1 MPSAQE
7 TLQILQETANRGMQD
22 QLNDRQRA
30 MFDEAVNRGMVI
42 MPGQQMEEQPLTP
55 KTVQDVQFSPAELE
69 LWKRDN
75 LSPVRRAKMDDQRAL
90 NLMRVDF
97 LESGV
102 DKDSFLLGEKAPSG
116 IEQAGA
122 GLAQGARSVAQ
133 EIGKLGLAAGDVAGI
148 VEPETRQQFAEDVSQ
163 QRREFAESDIGQMG
177 ITKGFQTV
185 GEVLPTMVVPGGVV
199 GGIMRRLAA
208 GAAGGAVGGAVMPT
222 ESADVVSEQRLQN
235 ILLSSAG
242 GGIFGGATAVG
253 SKAVDLGGDLISG
266 FTKKGGKVTISEPL
280 SELVSKADLEAS
292 DKAAKGIGVFLSPAE
307 RTRLPLVVD
316 LEKTISLPKDTAL
329 NFQVKLLEREKTLD
343 TSIKKLIQD
352 IAPESPARAAAIKE
366 GYDLIART
374 EMPAELLSKI
384 EGDMVLGPQYKKM
397 LRDTGFA
404 PELAKIPENSLA
416 RLDTFQKFLRERAG
430 VLDKSK
436 PTSARNLRE
445 AREELITV
453 LDTALKPYAVARRE
467 AQLNIIRKNI
477 EDKTA
482 GIKGTLI
489 DTETGTRT
497 PSAVQFYQK
506 FLKSDK
512 DFNDL
517 IRNLDDSS
525 DAAIKASQLR
535 VVLSSIENTPLEKVF
550 SSTEPL
556 SSSRTL
562 GMGKVGIAVSNFAEN
577 LRKQYSEGML
587 EYITNP
593 NLSDDLLAD
602 AAEIA
607 ARRGKIPVAD
617 LDRLA
622 GITAKA
628 LSRSIAAG
636 QNEEDQ

>member
-55 KTVQDVQFSPAELE
+55 ETVQDVQFSPAELE

-116 IEQAGA
+116 IEQARA
-122 GLAQGARSVAQ
+122 GFAQGARSIAQ

-148 VEPETRQQFAEDVSQ
+148 VEPETRQQFAEDVSK

-185 GEVLPTMVVPGGVV
+185 GEVLPTMVIPGGVV

-222 ESADVVSEQRLQN
+222 ESADVASEQRLQN

-253 SKAVDLGGDLISG
+253 SKGIDFVGDLRQSL
-266 FTKKGGKVTISEPL
+266 TRKGGKSEVIDVL
-280 SELVSKADLEAS
+280 KDVVSKSVIEQTDE
-292 DKAAKGIGVFLSPAE
+292 AAKGIGVFLTPAE
-307 RTRLPLVVD
+307 RTGLARSIE
-316 LEKTISLPKDTAL
+316 LEKSIRLPKDAANRL
-329 NFQVKLLEREKTLD
+329 QIKIVEREKTLQK
-343 TSIKKLIQD
+343 SIEQLIKD
-352 IAPESPARAAAIKE
+352 IAPESPTRAAAIKE
-366 GYDLIART
+366 GYDFIART

-384 EGDMVLGPQYKKM
+384 EGDMILGPQYKKM
-397 LRDTGFA
+397 LRDSGFA
-404 PELAKIPENSLA
+404 PELANIPENSLA

-430 VLDKSK
+430 VLEGKK
-436 PTSARNLRE
+436 PTSARNLRK
-445 AREELITV
+445 ARSELMEV
-453 LDTALKPYAVARRE
+453 LDTAAPPYAVARRE
-467 AQLNIIRKNI
+467 AQLNIVRKNI

-482 GIKGTLI
+482 GIKGSLT
-489 DTETGTRT
+489 DPETGVNT

-512 DFNDL
+512 DFDDL
-517 IRNLDDSS
+517 LRNLGDDSS
-525 DAAIKASQLR
+525 AAIKASQLK
-535 VVLSSIENTPLEKVF
+535 VVLKAVEGSQLGKVF
-550 SSTEPL
+550 STGDPL
-556 SSSRTL
+556 PSSKTL
-562 GMGKVGIAVSNFAEN
+562 ALGKEGLLASNLA
-577 LRKQYSEGML
+577 LRFRKNYYEGMID
-587 EYITNP
+587 YITDP
-593 NLSDDLLAD
+593 NLSDDILAE
-602 AAEIA
+602 AAELA
-607 ARRGKIPVAD
+607 GQKGKIPAAD
-617 LDRLA
+617 LDRITA
-622 GITAKA
+622 ITAKA
-628 LSRSIAAG
+628 LSRSIASA
-636 QNEEDQ
+636 QNEDEF

>member
-1 MPSAQE
+1 MASAQE
-7 TLQILQETANRGMQD
+7 TLHILQETANRGMQD
-22 QLNDRQRA
+22 QLSDRQRA

-42 MPGQQMEEQPLTP
+42 MPGQQMEDQPLTGE
-55 KTVQDVQFSPAELE
+55 TVQDVQFSPAELE

-75 LSPVRRAKMDDQRAL
+75 LSPVRRAKMEDRRAL

-116 IEQAGA
+116 MEQAGV

-222 ESADVVSEQRLQN
+222 ESADVASDQRLQN

-253 SKAVDLGGDLISG
+253 SKAVDLGGDLISNY
-266 FTKKGGKVTISEPL
+266 TKKGGREAIVEPL
-280 SELVSKADLEAS
+280 SKLISRADTNAQDE
-292 DKAAKGIGVFLSPAE
+292 AAKGIGVFLSPAE
-307 RTRLPLVVD
+307 RTKLPLIVD

-329 NFQVKLLEREKTLD
+329 NFQLKLQDREKTL
-343 TSIKKLIQD
+343 SKSVKQLIQD
-352 IAPESPARAAAIKE
+352 IAPKSPTRAASIKE
-366 GYDLIART
+366 GYELIART

-384 EGDMVLGPQYKKM
+384 EGDLLLGPQYKRFLKDPYFKPS
-397 LRDTGFA
+397 LSKL
-404 PELAKIPENSLA
+404 PKNSLA
-416 RLDTFQKFLRERAG
+416 RVDEFQKFLRDRAKA
-430 VLDKSK
+430 LESKSA
-436 PTSARNLRE
+436 TGSRNIRK
-445 AREELITV
+445 AREDLITV
-453 LDTALKPYAVARRE
+453 LDTALPPYAVARRE
-467 AQLNIIRKNI
+467 SQLNIIRESI
-477 EDKTA
+477 EKKTA
-482 GIKGTLI
+482 GIKGAI
-489 DTETGTRT
+489 VEDGVRT

-512 DFNDL
+512 DFENL
-517 IRNLDDSS
+517 IRNLDDNSP
-525 DAAIKASQLR
+525 AAIKATQLR
-535 VVLSSIENTPLEKVF
+535 IVLGAVEGTPLDKVF
-550 SSTEPL
+550 SSTEPFR
-556 SSSRTL
+556 STGTFGL
-562 GMGKVGIAVSNFAEN
+562 GKEGIALSNIARSQ
-577 LRKQYSEGML
+577 RKQFSEGML
-587 EYITNP
+587 DYITDP
-593 NLSDDLLAD
+593 NLSSELLDEAVQL
-602 AAEIA
+602 AEQS
-607 ARRGKIPVAD
+607 GKIPAVD